1 MRTYNPYFW
10 RTYQGYEIDLILESN
25 QTGELCAF
33 QITSADTSTFSKAF
47 REYHPTKTFVV
58 TPENAYRFCW

>member
-1 MRTYNPYFW
+1 MRPFNPYFW

-25 QTGELCAF
+25 QTQELWAF
-33 QITSADTSTFSKAF
+33 QITSAVKGTFSKAF
-47 REYHPTKTFVV
+47 GAYQPTKTFVV